1 MYMFCA
7 AVYSFSEYAPCH
19 SYNITHRLGREGT
32 SGVSDVAEYSD
43 FLYIFQRNLGLLA
56 LIDEES
62 RFPRASDRSLA
73 TKLHNAHSNDTS
85 GIYRAPPDRGT
96 TFGIMHYPGH
106 VSAVSISCL
115 F

>member
-1 MYMFCA
+1 MPH
-7 AVYSFSEYAPCH
+7 VSP
-19 SYNITHRLGREGT
+19 ITLHTDWGGEGT